1 MTQLNDQWFMQVAL
15 EEAEKAFRIGEV
27 PIGAVIVDNKSAQI
41 IAKSHNLKEGSNH
54 AHKHA
59 ELLAMKYAATQVKD
73 WRLVDHTLYTTLEPC
88 IMCAATMLQYRINRV
103 VFGAYDAKG
112 GAYSL
117 GYHFGIDKRLNH
129 QFSIEG
135 GVCHYDC
142 SQILSQ
148 FFKQRRGGHKI

>member
-1 MTQLNDQWFMQVAL
+1 MQVAI
-15 EEAEKAFRIGEV
+15 EEAEKAFRLGEV
-27 PIGAVIVDNKSAQI
+27 PIGAVVVSNKTSQIVSR
-41 IAKSHNLKEGSNH
+41 SHNLKEGTHH

-59 ELLAMKYAATQVKD
+59 ELLALKAAASNEKD
-73 WRLVDHTLYTTLEPC
+73 WRLLDYTLYTTLEPC
-88 IMCAATMLQYRINRV
+88 TMCAATLIQYRISRL
-103 VFGAYDAKG
+103 VFGAYDIKG

-117 GYHFGIDKRLNH
+117 GYNFGIDKRLNH

-135 GVCHYDC
+135 GICHYDC